1 MQYSKPLPTR
11 VSFWH
16 SNQALLSEIVFV
28 FVVAIW
34 GISFIFSKS
43 ALEVIGPFAYNTL
56 RMTLGA
62 VTLAVLVGRDWTQI
76 NRTYLRPTLLTGFI
90 LFLSYATQATGQ
102 QFTTAS
108 KAGFLTGTNVV
119 YVPIFSALL
128 LRRFPT
134 KPAIAGV
141 ILAFAG
147 LFLLSFE
154 PGNFAFAPGDIWVAL
169 SGMGW
174 AFYIITLAHYSPRL
188 NVIAYAS
195 LHVFV
200 AAALSG
206 FFWLLFEP
214 LTVPITSSALWVGVI
229 TTGFLIIGVGTSVQ
243 TWVTRLASPTRVALI
258 AALEPVFAAVG
269 GWWIA
274 ETITLHVINGGAL
287 ILMGMVTAEL
297 GHLLR
302 GRRAKF
308 ISRNFNRPYHNKSF

>member
-1 MQYSKPLPTR
+1 MQYSKTLPAR

-16 SNQALLSEIVFV
+16 NNQALLSEIVFV

-43 ALEVIGPFAYNTL
+43 ALEIIGPFAYNTL

-62 VTLAVLVGRDWTQI
+62 VTLTALVGRDWTKVD
-76 NRTYLRPTLLTGFI
+76 RTYLWPTLLTGFI

-102 QFTTAS
+102 QLTTAS

-128 LRRFPT
+128 LHRFPT
-134 KPAIAGV
+134 KPALAGV

-169 SGMGW
+169 SGIGW
-174 AFYIITLAHYSPRL
+174 AFYIIALAHFSPKL

-195 LHVFV
+195 LHVFT
-200 AAALSG
+200 AAAMSG
-206 FFWLLFEP
+206 FFWLLLEP
-214 LTVPITSSALWVGVI
+214 LTVPVTSSALWVGVI
-229 TTGFLIIGVGTSVQ
+229 STGFLIIGLGTGVQ
-243 TWVTRLASPTRVALI
+243 TWITRMASPTRVALI

-274 ETITLHVINGGAL
+274 ETMTLQVIVGGAL
-287 ILMGMVTAEL
+287 ILMGMLTAEL

-302 GRRAKF
+302 RK
-308 ISRNFNRPYHNKSF
+308 